1 MIFSF
6 FLTLV
11 GFFLGGL
18 FPTVAPSLAGGRR
31 VVFILVLLR
40 VCDRRLPP
48 SCGLLRLGFLFGL
61 FVDAFKVG
69 S

>member
-6 FLTLV
+6 FVTLA

-18 FPTVAPSLAGGRR
+18 FPTIAPSLVAGRR
-31 VVFILVLLR
+31 VICILVFLR
-40 VCDRRLPP
+40 LCDRRLPP
-48 SCGLLRLGFLFGL
+48 TWGLLRLGFLFGL